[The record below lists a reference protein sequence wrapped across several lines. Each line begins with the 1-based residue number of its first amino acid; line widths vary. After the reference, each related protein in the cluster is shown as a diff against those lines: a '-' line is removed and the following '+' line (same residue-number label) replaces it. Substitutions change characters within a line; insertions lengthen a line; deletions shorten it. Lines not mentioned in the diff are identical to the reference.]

1 MPSTTT
7 GSVEGSTEKIEDNTP
22 AGSVT
27 FKKAARSLKGR
38 STSVVQETLS
48 ELGVFHI

>member
-7 GSVEGSTEKIEDNTP
+7 GSAEGSMVQIEDNTP

-27 FKKAARSLKGR
+27 FKKASGSLKGW